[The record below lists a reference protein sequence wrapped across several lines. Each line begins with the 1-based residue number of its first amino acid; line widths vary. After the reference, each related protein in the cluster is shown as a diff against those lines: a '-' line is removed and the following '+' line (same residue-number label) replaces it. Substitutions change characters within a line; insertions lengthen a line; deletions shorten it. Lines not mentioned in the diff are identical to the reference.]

1 MPISAAQSDAT
12 VPDPRRKGRVELLAP
27 DPTDEEHESIR
38 QLTGDQTTTTADD
51 SPDDVMGT
59 TAIGTN
65 GSLGDSESDQ
75 ASSEAGLSVPV
86 PTTGDV
92 FALDELLE
100 EFPEPPA
107 DLLRQVADPS
117 LSYDGLGLDGSTAAD
132 QLAHDDDRRRAAVE
146 ARGATQTQDPGSTS
160 LDDPV
165 RMYLR
170 EIGRV
175 SLLTGER
182 EVELA
187 MAMERGEYLRGLNS
201 RLRIASGSPPRAEA
215 IGLEVF
221 RSFREGWSHAE
232 ELLRAVDRLD
242 ISDRQRCLHSVLP
255 ITQFPEGAITA
266 VSERLNLSPEALEE
280 SLRCRNVEWQ
290 LLPIQIR
297 DLLQNSIVQPWPEE
311 EHVLELLQADIP
323 NLERRWERSIE
334 EGEAAKVALTEANLR
349 LVVSVAK
356 KYVGRG
362 MSMLDLIQEG
372 NLGLIRAV
380 EKFQHHKGFKFSTY
394 ATWWIRQAIT
404 RAIADQARTIRIPVH
419 MVETINRLIRTSR
432 RLQQELG
439 REPTSEEIGVEMELD
454 ADRVREII
462 KISQEPVSL
471 EMPIG
476 EEEDSNLGDFIEDN
490 KILAPADAASRKML
504 KEQMDDVLGT
514 LSDRERQV
522 LAMRFGLD
530 DGRTR
535 TLEEVGKAFGVT
547 RERIRQ
553 IEAKALRKLRHPSRS
568 KKLKDY
574 LD

>member
-1 MPISAAQSDAT
+1 M
-12 VPDPRRKGRVELLAP
+12 ELLTV
-27 DPTDEEHESIR
+27 DPTDDAQEPIDRLSAEQSTAGTDDGADGATDAAAIVAD
-38 QLTGDQTTTTADD
+38 GDLGTSGSELASAD
-51 SPDDVMGT
+51 V
-59 TAIGTN
+59 
-65 GSLGDSESDQ
+65 
-75 ASSEAGLSVPV
+75 GLSVPV
-86 PTTGDV
+86 PATGDV

-107 DLLRQVADPS
+107 DLLRQVADPA

-132 QLAHDDDRRRAAVE
+132 QLAHEDDQRRTVVE
-146 ARGATQTQDPGSTS
+146 TRGAAQTPDPGSAN

-187 MAMERGEYLRGLNS
+187 MAMERGEYLRSLSS
-201 RLRIASGSPPRAEA
+201 RLRVGSGSPPRAEVV
-215 IGLEVF
+215 GLEIF
-221 RSFREGWSHAE
+221 RSFREGWPHAE
-232 ELLRAVDRLD
+232 ELLRAVGATDL
-242 ISDRQRCLHSVLP
+242 SDRQRCLHSVLP
-255 ITQFPEGAITA
+255 ITQFPESAITA
-266 VSERLNLSPEALEE
+266 VAERLNVSPEELEE
-280 SLRCRNVEWQ
+280 SLRRRNVEWE
-290 LLPIQIR
+290 LLPLHIR
-297 DLLQNSIVQPWPEE
+297 DLLRHSAVHPWPDDDQI
-311 EHVLELLQADIP
+311 LELLRADTS
-323 NLERRWERSIE
+323 NLERRWERAIA

-439 REPTSEEIGVEMELD
+439 REPTSEEIGAEMKLD

>member
-1 MPISAAQSDAT
+1 MPISAVQSDAT
-12 VPDPRRKGRVELLAP
+12 GPGPRRKGRVELLTV
-27 DPTDEEHESIR
+27 DPTDEARQSIHG
-38 QLTGDQTTTTADD
+38 LSGDQPSAGTVDGAAEAAAVDPNGGIED
-51 SPDDVMGT
+51 PGSDLPSPEV
-59 TAIGTN
+59 
-65 GSLGDSESDQ
+65 
-75 ASSEAGLSVPV
+75 GLSVPV
-86 PTTGDV
+86 PASGDV

-107 DLLRQVADPS
+107 DLLRQVADPA

-132 QLAHDDDRRRAAVE
+132 QLAQDDDQRRSVAEGRAAAQVAE
-146 ARGATQTQDPGSTS
+146 PGSAN

-187 MAMERGEYLRGLNS
+187 MAMERGEYLRGLNA
-201 RLRIASGSPPRAEA
+201 RLRIASGSPPRAEI
-215 IGLEVF
+215 IGLEIF
-221 RSFREGWSHAE
+221 RSFQQGWPHAE
-232 ELLRAVDRLD
+232 ELLRGVGATDL
-242 ISDRQRCLHSVLP
+242 SDRQRCLHSVLP
-255 ITQFPEGAITA
+255 ITQFPESAITA
-266 VSERLNLSPEALEE
+266 VCQQLNVSPEVLEE
-280 SLRCRNVEWQ
+280 SLRCRNVEWE
-290 LLPIQIR
+290 LLPLQVR
-297 DLLQNSIVQPWPEE
+297 DILRHTALDPWPNDDQI
-311 EHVLELLQADIP
+311 LDLFRADVAG
-323 NLERRWERSIE
+323 LERRWERALA
-334 EGEAAKVALTEANLR
+334 EGDAAKVALTEANLR

-439 REPTSEEIGVEMELD
+439 REPTSEEIGAEMELD

-476 EEEDSNLGDFIEDN
+476 EEDDSNLGDFIEDH

>member
-1 MPISAAQSDAT
+1 MPIPAARSDAT
-12 VPDPRRKGRVELLAP
+12 EPDPRRKGRVELLAA
-27 DPTDEEHESIR
+27 DLVDEAREPNRKVMGE
-38 QLTGDQTTTTADD
+38 QLAATEDDIAD
-51 SPDDVMGT
+51 SPT
-59 TAIGTN
+59 EATAIGAN
-65 GSLGDSESDQ
+65 GSHRDSESEL
-75 ASSEAGLSVPV
+75 STEVGLSVPV
-86 PTTGDV
+86 PTSGEV

-100 EFPEPPA
+100 DFPEPPA
-107 DLLRQVADPS
+107 DVLRQVADPS

-132 QLAHDDDRRRAAVE
+132 HLARDDERRGAVVE
-146 ARGATQTQDPGSTS
+146 SRGATQSHDLGSTS

-187 MAMERGEYLRGLNS
+187 MAMERGEYLRGLKS
-201 RLRIASGSPPRAEA
+201 RLRVATGSPPRAEV
-215 IGLEVF
+215 IGFEIF
-221 RSFREGWSHAE
+221 RSFQQGWPHVE
-232 ELLRAVDRLD
+232 ELLRAVGAMDLA
-242 ISDRQRCLHSVLP
+242 DRQRCLSMVLP
-255 ITQFPEGAITA
+255 ITQFPEAAIA
-266 VSERLNLSPEALEE
+266 SVSERLDLSPEALEE
-280 SLRCRNVEWQ
+280 SLRCRNVEWG
-290 LLPIQIR
+290 LLPLQVR
-297 DLLQNSIVQPWPEE
+297 DLLRHSAVDSWPDEAHIV
-311 EHVLELLQADIP
+311 ELLREDVP
-323 NLERRWERSIE
+323 DLEQCWERAIQ

-439 REPTSEEIGVEMELD
+439 REPTSEEIGLEMELD

>member
-1 MPISAAQSDAT
+1 MPISAAQSDET
-12 VPDPRRKGRVELLAP
+12 GPDPRRKGRVELLAA
-27 DPTDEEHESIR
+27 DRTDETQESIR
-38 QLTGDQTTTTADD
+38 QLSGDESAATGDAGSDA
-51 SPDDVMGT
+51 PVEAVG
-59 TAIGTN
+59 IGAN
-65 GSLGDSESDQ
+65 GSHGDLGSELSSSDV
-75 ASSEAGLSVPV
+75 GLSVSV

-117 LSYDGLGLDGSTAAD
+117 LSYDGLALDGSTAAD
-132 QLAHDDDRRRAAVE
+132 QLAQGDDQRRAVVE
-146 ARGATQTQDPGSTS
+146 ARSAAQTHDTGTN

-187 MAMERGEYLRGLNS
+187 MAMERGEYLRGLKS
-201 RLRIASGSPPRAEA
+201 RLRIATGSPPRAEL

-221 RSFREGWSHAE
+221 RSFRDGWLHVE
-232 ELLRAVDRLD
+232 ELLRAVDAMD
-242 ISDRQRCLHSVLP
+242 ISDRQRCLHTVLP

-280 SLRCRNVEWQ
+280 SLRRRNVEWEI
-290 LLPIQIR
+290 LPLHVR
-297 DLLQNSIVQPWPEE
+297 DMLRHSLAHPWPDEA
-311 EHVLELLQADIP
+311 HVLELLVADIP
-323 NLERRWERSIE
+323 ALERRWERTIQ

-439 REPTSEEIGVEMELD
+439 REPTSEEIGLEMELD

>member
-12 VPDPRRKGRVELLAP
+12 EPDPRRKGRVELLAA
-27 DPTDEEHESIR
+27 DLTEEAHEPIR
-38 QLTGDQTTTTADD
+38 QLTGDQPTAMEDEIPD
-51 SPDDVMGT
+51 SPIEA
-59 TAIGTN
+59 TAIGAN
-65 GSLGDSESDQ
+65 GSLGEPESDLPT
-75 ASSEAGLSVPV
+75 SEVGLPVLV
-86 PTTGDV
+86 PTNGDV

-100 EFPEPPA
+100 DFPEPPA
-107 DLLRQVADPS
+107 DVLRQAADPS

-132 QLAHDDDRRRAAVE
+132 QLVRDDEQGRAISE
-146 ARGATQTQDPGSTS
+146 ARVSAQTQDLGSAS

-187 MAMERGEYLRGLNS
+187 MAMERGEYLRGLKS
-201 RLRIASGSPPRAEA
+201 RLRIASGSAPQAEIIA
-215 IGLEVF
+215 LEIF
-221 RSFREGWSHAE
+221 RSFQQGWPHVE
-232 ELLRAVDRLD
+232 ELLSAVGALD
-242 ISDRQRCLHSVLP
+242 VTDRQRCLNMVLP
-255 ITQFPEGAITA
+255 VTKFPEGVVPA
-266 VSERLNLSPEALEE
+266 VSERLELSAEALEE
-280 SLRCRNVEWQ
+280 SLRCRNVEWG
-290 LLPIQIR
+290 LLPLHIR
-297 DLLQNSIVQPWPEE
+297 DLLRHPVAQPWPDE
-311 EHVLELLQADIP
+311 EHVLELLRADVLD
-323 NLERRWERSIE
+323 LERRWERAIQ

-439 REPTSEEIGVEMELD
+439 REPTSEEIGFEMDLD

-476 EEEDSNLGDFIEDN
+476 EEEDSNLGDFIEDH

>member
-1 MPISAAQSDAT
+1 MPFPSAEADMTKAQPSGRRTTDSRTPPPSLDVDDADRLGELFDAAEDGVLADDIDAQSLNGNLPADEAEPVIDGAV
-12 VPDPRRKGRVELLAP
+12 VPG
-27 DPTDEEHESIR
+27 
-38 QLTGDQTTTTADD
+38 
-51 SPDDVMGT
+51 GT
-59 TAIGTN
+59 FA
-65 GSLGDSESDQ
+65 LGD
-75 ASSEAGLSVPV
+75 
-86 PTTGDV
+86 
-92 FALDELLE
+92 LLE
-100 EFPEPPA
+100 EFQDTDED
-107 DLLRQVADPS
+107 DLSP
-117 LSYDGLGLDGSTAAD
+117 GSD
-132 QLAHDDDRRRAAVE
+132 DELALEDLEVDDSGDTDALAVRE
-146 ARGATQTQDPGSTS
+146 ARGAVVADTRAATQVQDVSVTS

-187 MAMERGEYLRGLNS
+187 KAMERGEYLQALKL
-201 RLRIASGSPPRAEA
+201 RLRSEQGGQASPEVLGLA
-215 IGLEVF
+215 IYQAFRDGWPHVAGLMLEVDE
-221 RSFREGWSHAE
+221 SVAG
-232 ELLRAVDRLD
+232 DR
-242 ISDRQRCLHSVLP
+242 RRCLQRSLPMSVHP
-255 ITQFPEGAITA
+255 EQAIESVTQ
-266 VSERLNLSPEALEE
+266 RLGVTPEALEE
-280 SLRCRNVEWQ
+280 SLRLRNVEWD
-290 LLPIQIR
+290 LLPPRLIALLDDSDAADWPDEDAVL
-297 DLLQNSIVQPWPEE
+297 DLLRRDSA
-311 EHVLELLQADIP
+311 ELAKIW
-323 NLERRWERSIE
+323 ERRIM
-334 EGEAAKVALTEANLR
+334 EGESAKVALTEANLR

-439 REPTSEEIGVEMELD
+439 REPTSEEIGAELQLD

-490 KILAPADAASRKML
+490 KVLAPADAASRKML
-504 KEQMDDVLGT
+504 KEQMDDVLST
-514 LSDRERQV
+514 LSERERQV
-522 LAMRFGLD
+522 LAMRFGLE